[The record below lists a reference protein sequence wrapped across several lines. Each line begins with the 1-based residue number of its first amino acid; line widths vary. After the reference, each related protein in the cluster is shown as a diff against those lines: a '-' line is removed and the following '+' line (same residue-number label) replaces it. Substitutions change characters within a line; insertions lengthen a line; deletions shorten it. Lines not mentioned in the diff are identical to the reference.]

1 MLPLLTL
8 RPMKK
13 PTAKAEKTNVTR
25 TIISPAFFIRAHLLA
40 LTMGIK
46 ADIIYQHYT
55 RKYINGQVRDV
66 DIEGFYENFKTFK
79 VETKRSDKSFP
90 IHSQDYNKVLCY
102 EIDTDMIEVLN
113 DTILESN
120 LVIIE
125 GDFLKRNVEKDI
137 KQHFD
142 SEKVCLI
149 ANLPYYITSPI
160 LLKLLEEVPSVKDI
174 VIMIQKEVAERFVAK
189 PNTKD
194 YNALSVLIQYFTKA
208 EKLFDVSPNAF
219 VPAPNVTSSVIH
231 LSYKD
236 SFSLSGDNL
245 AFFLKFNR
253 NIFKQR
259 RKTLVNNICS
269 SFNISKEEASKILV
283 DNGFKDSIRAE
294 VLSVDEIVKLSE
306 IFKDKI
312 S

>member
-1 MLPLLTL
+1 MNIKEVKQLLEKYNL
-8 RPMKK
+8 NAKK
-13 PTAKAEKTNVTR
+13 GFGQNFLVDDNILKKIASSLKDKNYNSVIEIGPGLGSLTR
-25 TIISPAFFIRAHLLA
+25 YL
-40 LTMGIK
+40 
-46 ADIIYQHYT
+46 
-55 RKYINGQVRDV
+55 V
-66 DIEGFYENFKTFK
+66 
-79 VETKRSDKSFP
+79 
-90 IHSQDYNKVLCY
+90 QDYNKVLCY
-102 EIDTDMIEVLN
+102 EIDIDMIEVLN

-160 LLKLLEEVPSVKDI
+160 LLKLLEEVPSIKDI